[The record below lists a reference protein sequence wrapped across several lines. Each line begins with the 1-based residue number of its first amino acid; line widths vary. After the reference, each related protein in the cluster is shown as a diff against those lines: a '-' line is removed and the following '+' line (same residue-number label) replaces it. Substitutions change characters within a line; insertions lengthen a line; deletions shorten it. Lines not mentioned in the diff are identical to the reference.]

1 MRIVLV
7 SNTTW
12 SIVNFRINLIKHL
25 IKQKHEVHIVG
36 PTDGY
41 EAEITNL
48 GLPFHSIML
57 DRKGVNPLKNLAII
71 NALEKIYKS
80 VKPDLIIHY
89 TIKPNIYGSIAANRA
104 KIPSLAIV
112 TGLGFVFI
120 NDGMVSKI
128 AKYLYKRAFR
138 HPREVWFL
146 NQEDKQIFIEG
157 NLVNAN
163 KTKILPGEGVDMTKF
178 VPKDYSQSN
187 ETFIFLYV
195 GRVLIDKGLREY
207 IASAK
212 SILSKHAHVKFQI
225 LGNHDKDYPLSLP
238 EDEFTKAKE
247 DNIVEY
253 LGYTNDVP
261 GVMCNADC
269 IVLPSYREG
278 VPLVLLEACSM
289 EIPIVATNVTGCN
302 EVIVD
307 NVNGYICEAKDDQS
321 LTQALTKMH
330 DTSKERRME
339 MGKAGRTLVEEK
351 FNEEIVFEQFDQF
364 IASINL

>member
-12 SIVNFRINLIKHL
+12 SIINFRLNLIKHL
-25 IKQKHEVHIVG
+25 INQKHEIHIVG
-36 PTDGY
+36 PSDGF
-41 EAEITNL
+41 EKELSSLRLT
-48 GLPFHSIML
+48 FHSIML
-57 DRKGVNPLKNLAII
+57 NRKGVNPLKNLAII

-120 NDGMVSKI
+120 NDGMVSNI

-138 HPREVWFL
+138 YPTEVWFL
-146 NQEDKQIFIEG
+146 NQEDKQIFIDG
-157 NLVNAN
+157 NLVSAG

-178 VPKDYSQSN
+178 VPKDYTESK
-187 ETFIFLYV
+187 EPFTFLYV

-212 SILSKHAHVKFQI
+212 SILSLGANVKFQI
-225 LGNHDKDYPLSLP
+225 LGNHDKDYPLALP
-238 EDEFTKAKE
+238 EEEFTKAK
-247 DNIVEY
+247 DDKLVEY

-269 IVLPSYREG
+269 IVLASYREG

-307 NVNGYICEAKDDQS
+307 NVNGFICEAKDEES
-321 LTQALTKMH
+321 LTKALIKMQ

-339 MGKAGRTLVEEK
+339 MGKAGRALVEQK
-351 FNEEIVFEQFDQF
+351 FNEEIVFKQFDKF
-364 IASINL
+364 IASVKK